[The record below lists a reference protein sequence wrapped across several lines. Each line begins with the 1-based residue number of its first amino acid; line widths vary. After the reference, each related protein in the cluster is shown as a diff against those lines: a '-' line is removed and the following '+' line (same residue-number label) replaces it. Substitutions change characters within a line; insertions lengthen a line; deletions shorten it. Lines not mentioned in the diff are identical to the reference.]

1 MVHLLEYQ
9 GKDLLKG
16 IGIPIAQGEVA
27 SNPEE
32 VKHIAEK
39 IGKPVAIKAQIL
51 TTGRFKIGGIKFAD
65 NPDEAERVAEEIL
78 SKNIKGFSVKKV
90 LVEEKLNVE
99 KEFYAGVIVDDS
111 YKVKGPVL
119 IFSTEGG
126 VDIEEVAAK
135 HPEKVAKANVNILDG
150 LTLNNVENLIGNLA
164 PSRGTIKLL
173 SKVVYSIYE
182 VLRKY
187 DARSVEVNPMVL
199 TTDGMIYA
207 ADCRIVLDEASIF
220 KHPELGIDFP
230 REIGRPPTDLE
241 RAAWK
246 IEETDFRGIAYF
258 VQMVKEVPSEGY
270 VGFHG
275 IGGGGA
281 MLGADAL
288 IRYGLKIANYA
299 DTSGNPTASKVYR
312 IVKLIFCQ
320 PNIEGYVLMGAVVA
334 NQEQWHHAHAVVR
347 ALQEELADRPNFPV
361 IVLIAGNKETESIE
375 ILKEGLKGLPA
386 RIEIYG
392 RDYVYNTD
400 YIAARMKKLVEE
412 YRAFKLEKG
421 L

>member
-334 NQEQWHHAHAVVR
+334 NQEQWHHAHALVR

-361 IVLIAGNKETESIE
+361 IVLIAGNKEAESIE